1 VSNAG
6 ATSTAADTARRA
18 ALVGTAGYLFACVLW
33 GLNLPLSAALLK
45 HFDPFW
51 VSPLR
56 YVVATLL
63 LGAMVLVSAGPAQL
77 RSPIP
82 LWRVAVLSLCV
93 AGFLVLYNLGLF
105 RTHPMTVAA
114 ISAGS
119 PVYVAVVSRLMTGA
133 RLERGFWGATV
144 LTLIGAGIAVAGR
157 AKALAAADG
166 LPAGAALSQQ
176 GGAAFSP
183 QGAAAFSPQGGELMV
198 VLGICSWTAY
208 SILAQRW
215 FPPSTSQLRRTYLT
229 TIWALPWLF
238 LFWALA
244 RAAGLAGAPNLHP
257 PPLPVAQLLVAAVF
271 CTALAT
277 VAWNT
282 GVNRLGIQTG
292 GLWQNTVPVF
302 AVLISLLFFGVQPL
316 AEQLI
321 GGAVVL
327 AGVLYMQWQ
336 RRPTRQ
342 NSPVPTRPAK
352 D

>member
-1 VSNAG
+1 MNARG
-6 ATSTAADTARRA
+6 ALSAP
-18 ALVGTAGYLFACVLW
+18 LIGTLGYLSACLLF
-33 GLNLPLSAALLK
+33 GLNLPLSAELLR

-51 VSPLR
+51 VSALR
-56 YVVATLL
+56 YVVAAAL
-63 LGAMVLVSAGPAQL
+63 LGTMVAVSTGMSQL

-82 LWRVAVLSLCV
+82 LWRVALLSLCV
-93 AGFLVLYNLGLF
+93 AGFLVLYNLGLH

-119 PVYVAVVSRLMTGA
+119 PVYVAMVSRLMTGA

-144 LTLIGAGIAVAGR
+144 LTLIGAGIAIWGQARAGIGSH
-157 AKALAAADG
+157 D
-166 LPAGAALSQQ
+166 PLS
-176 GGAAFSP
+176 P
-183 QGAAAFSPQGGELMV
+183 RGGEVLV

-215 FPPSTSQLRRTYLT
+215 FEPGTPQLRRTFLT
-229 TIWALPWLF
+229 TVGALPWLL

-244 RAAGLAGAPNLHP
+244 RATGLAGEPNLHP
-257 PPLPVAQLLVAAVF
+257 GPLPLLQLLIAAVF

-282 GVNRLGIQTG
+282 GVNRLGIQSG

-302 AVLISLLFFGVQPL
+302 AVLIAMLLFGVQPL
-316 AEQLI
+316 VEQLI

-336 RRPTRQ
+336 RMR
-342 NSPVPTRPAK
+342 A
-352 D
+352 

>member
-1 VSNAG
+1 MS
-6 ATSTAADTARRA
+6 SS
-18 ALVGTAGYLFACVLW
+18 LIGTLGYLSACLLF
-33 GLNLPLSAALLK
+33 GLNLPLSAELLR

-56 YVVATLL
+56 YVVAALL
-63 LGAMVLVSAGPAQL
+63 LGTMVALSTGVRQL

-82 LWRVAVLSLCV
+82 LWRVAILSLCV
-93 AGFLVLYNLGLF
+93 AAFLVLYNLGLY
-105 RTHPMTVAA
+105 RTHAMTVAA

-144 LTLIGAGIAVAGR
+144 LTLVGAGIAIWGQARAGI
-157 AKALAAADG
+157 G
-166 LPAGAALSQQ
+166 SALSL
-176 GGAAFSP
+176 
-183 QGAAAFSPQGGELMV
+183 QGGEVLV

-215 FPPSTSQLRRTYLT
+215 FEPGTPQLRRTFLT
-229 TIWALPWLF
+229 TVGALPWLL

-244 RAAGLAGAPNLHP
+244 RAVGLAGEPNLSP
-257 PPLPVAQLLVAAVF
+257 GAVPLMQLLVAAVF

-277 VAWNT
+277 VGWNT
-282 GVNRLGIQTG
+282 GVNRLGIQSG

-302 AVLISLLFFGVQPL
+302 AVLIAMLLFGVQPL

-336 RRPTRQ
+336 RVR
-342 NSPVPTRPAK
+342 A
-352 D
+352 

>member
-1 VSNAG
+1 MNSAG
-6 ATSTAADTARRA
+6 ATGSAADTARRA
-18 ALVGTAGYLFACVLW
+18 ALWGTGGYLFASVLW
-33 GLNLPLSAALLK
+33 GLNLPLSAALLQ

-51 VSPLR
+51 VSLLR
-56 YVVATLL
+56 YLVATVL
-63 LGAMVLVSAGPAQL
+63 LGGMVLVSAGAAQL

-93 AGFLVLYNLGLF
+93 ASFLVLYNLGLL

-119 PVYVAVVSRLMTGA
+119 PVYVAVMSRWMTGA

-144 LTLIGAGIAVAGR
+144 LTLIGAGIAIVGR
-157 AKALAAADG
+157 SQALAAAG
-166 LPAGAALSQQ
+166 GPAPGSALQ
-176 GGAAFSP
+176 
-183 QGAAAFSPQGGELMV
+183 PQGGEVLV
-198 VLGICSWTAY
+198 VLAICSWTAY

-215 FPPSTSQLRRTYLT
+215 FPPATPQLRRTWLT
-229 TIWALPWLF
+229 TVWALPWL
-238 LFWALA
+238 LCFWALA
-244 RAAGLAGAPNLHP
+244 RLAGLAGPPNLSP
-257 PPLPVAQLLVAAVF
+257 APLPVLQLVFAAVF

-292 GLWQNTVPVF
+292 GMWQNTVPVF
-302 AVLISLLFFGVQPL
+302 AVLISLLLFGMQPL
-316 AEQLI
+316 PEQLV

-336 RRPTRQ
+336 RRPARQ
-342 NSPVPTRPAK
+342 KSPVPSQPAK

>member
-1 VSNAG
+1 VNS
-6 ATSTAADTARRA
+6 S
-18 ALVGTAGYLFACVLW
+18 LIGTLGYLSACLLF
-33 GLNLPLSAALLK
+33 GLNLPLSAELLR

-56 YVVATLL
+56 YVVAALL
-63 LGAMVLVSAGPAQL
+63 LGTMVALSAGVRQL

-82 LWRVAVLSLCV
+82 LWRVAILSLCV
-93 AGFLVLYNLGLF
+93 AAFLVLYNLGLY
-105 RTHPMTVAA
+105 RTHAMTVAA

-144 LTLIGAGIAVAGR
+144 LTLVGAGIAIWGQARAGI
-157 AKALAAADG
+157 G
-166 LPAGAALSQQ
+166 SALSL
-176 GGAAFSP
+176 
-183 QGAAAFSPQGGELMV
+183 QGGEVLV

-215 FPPSTSQLRRTYLT
+215 FEPGTPQLRRTFLT
-229 TIWALPWLF
+229 TVGALPWLL

-244 RAAGLAGAPNLHP
+244 RAVGLAGEPNLSP
-257 PPLPVAQLLVAAVF
+257 GPVPLMQLLVAAVF

-277 VAWNT
+277 VGWNI
-282 GVNRLGIQTG
+282 GVNRLGIQSG

-302 AVLISLLFFGVQPL
+302 AVLIAMLLFGVQPL
-316 AEQLI
+316 AEQVV
-321 GGAVVL
+321 GGAIVM
-327 AGVLYMQWQ
+327 AGVLYMQW
-336 RRPTRQ
+336 RRMR
-342 NSPVPTRPAK
+342 

>member
-1 VSNAG
+1 LN
-6 ATSTAADTARRA
+6 TAAASAGRA
-18 ALVGTAGYLFACVLW
+18 FWAGTLAYLAACLLF
-33 GLNLPLSAALLK
+33 GLNLPLSAELLK

-51 VSPLR
+51 LSPLR
-56 YVVATLL
+56 Y
-63 LGAMVLVSAGPAQL
+63 LVSALMLATVLLLTLGPRQL

-93 AGFLVLYNLGLF
+93 AAFLVLYNLGLY
-105 RTHPMTVAA
+105 RSGPLTVAA

-144 LTLIGAGIAVAGR
+144 LTLIGAGIAISGR
-157 AKALAAADG
+157 AGSVGAGSLA
-166 LPAGAALSQQ
+166 Q
-176 GGAAFSP
+176 AFSL
-183 QGAAAFSPQGGELMV
+183 QGGEILV

-215 FPPSTSQLRRTYLT
+215 FEPGTPQLRRTFLT
-229 TIWALPWLF
+229 TVGALPWLL
-238 LFWALA
+238 LFWAGA
-244 RAAGLAGAPNLHP
+244 RAIGLAGPPNLNP
-257 PPLPVAQLLVAAVF
+257 APVQVAQLLVAAVF
-271 CTALAT
+271 CTGLAT
-277 VAWNT
+277 VAWNI
-282 GVNRLGIQTG
+282 GVNRLGIQSG

-302 AVLISLLFFGVQPL
+302 AVLIALLFFGVQPL

-336 RRPTRQ
+336 RMRTTR
-342 NSPVPTRPAK
+342 SAS
-352 D
+352 

>member
-1 VSNAG
+1 MISSGG
-6 ATSTAADTARRA
+6 ARSAP
-18 ALVGTAGYLFACVLW
+18 LIGTLGYLSACLLF
-33 GLNLPLSAALLK
+33 GLNLPLSAELLR

-56 YVVATLL
+56 YVVAAGL
-63 LGAMVLVSAGPAQL
+63 LGAMVAVSTGISQL

-82 LWRVAVLSLCV
+82 LWRVALLSLCV
-93 AGFLVLYNLGLF
+93 AGFLVLYNLGLH

-119 PVYVAVVSRLMTGA
+119 PVYVAMVSRLMTGA

-144 LTLIGAGIAVAGR
+144 LTLIGAGIAIWGQVRAGIGSH
-157 AKALAAADG
+157 D
-166 LPAGAALSQQ
+166 PLS
-176 GGAAFSP
+176 P
-183 QGAAAFSPQGGELMV
+183 RGGEALV

-215 FPPSTSQLRRTYLT
+215 FEPGTPQLRRTFLT
-229 TIWALPWLF
+229 TVGALPWLL

-244 RAAGLAGAPNLHP
+244 RTTGLAGAPNLHP
-257 PPLPVAQLLVAAVF
+257 GALPLLQLLIAAVF

-282 GVNRLGIQTG
+282 GVNRLGIQSG

-302 AVLISLLFFGVQPL
+302 AVLIAMLLFGVQPL

-321 GGAVVL
+321 GGTVVL

-336 RRPTRQ
+336 RVR
-342 NSPVPTRPAK
+342 A
-352 D
+352 

>member
-1 VSNAG
+1 MSG
-6 ATSTAADTARRA
+6 TGPTAVDTARRA

-63 LGAMVLVSAGPAQL
+63 LGAMVLVSVGPAQL

-93 AGFLVLYNLGLF
+93 SGFLVLYNLGLF

-144 LTLIGAGIAVAGR
+144 LTLIGAGIAIVGR
-157 AKALAAADG
+157 SKALAAAG
-166 LPAGAALSQQ
+166 GPLPGAALQ
-176 GGAAFSP
+176 
-183 QGAAAFSPQGGELMV
+183 PQGGELLV

-208 SILAQRW
+208 SILAQKW
-215 FPPSTSQLRRTYLT
+215 FPPATPQLRRTWLT
-229 TIWALPWLF
+229 TVWALPWLF

-244 RAAGLAGAPNLHP
+244 RLVGLVGEPNLSP
-257 PPLPVAQLLVAAVF
+257 APLPVLQLMIAAVF

-292 GLWQNTVPVF
+292 GMWQNTVPVF
-302 AVLISLLFFGVQPL
+302 AVLIGLLFFGVQPL
-316 AEQLI
+316 PEQIL
-321 GGAVVL
+321 GGAIVL
-327 AGVLYMQWQ
+327 TGVLYMQWQ
-336 RRPTRQ
+336 RSPGRQ
-342 NSPVPTRPAK
+342 KSPVPTPTAK
-352 D
+352 H

>member
-1 VSNAG
+1 MSDSGAAAG
-6 ATSTAADTARRA
+6 SAAASASTARSAV
-18 ALVGTAGYLFACVLW
+18 LVGTAGYLFAAVLW

-56 YVVATLL
+56 YVVATVL
-63 LGAMVLVSAGPAQL
+63 LGGMVLVSMGPARL
-77 RSPIP
+77 RSPVP

-119 PVYVAVVSRLMTGA
+119 PVYVAVVSRVMTGA
-133 RLERGFWGATV
+133 RLERGFWGATA
-144 LTLIGAGIAVAGR
+144 LTLLGAGIAISGR
-157 AKALAAADG
+157 MQAAAAAG
-166 LPAGAALSQQ
+166 TPAGPS
-176 GGAAFSP
+176 AFSL
-183 QGAAAFSPQGGELMV
+183 QGGELLV
-198 VLGICSWTAY
+198 VAGICCWTVY

-215 FPPSTSQLRRTYLT
+215 FTPATGQLQRTWLT
-229 TIWALPWLF
+229 TVGALPWLF
-238 LFWALA
+238 GFWALA
-244 RAAGLAGAPNLHP
+244 RAAGLVGEPNLAP
-257 PPLPVAQLLVAAVF
+257 ATLPAVQLVVAAVF

-292 GLWQNTVPVF
+292 GMWQNTVPVF
-302 AVLISLLFFGVQPL
+302 AVLIGLLFFGLQPL

-321 GGAVVL
+321 GGAIVL
-327 AGVLYMQWQ
+327 VGVLYMQWQ
-336 RRPTRQ
+336 RGRPSAAAPRG
-342 NSPVPTRPAK
+342 
-352 D
+352 

>member
-1 VSNAG
+1 MSTTSAAPG
-6 ATSTAADTARRA
+6 AAARRA
-18 ALVGTAGYLFACVLW
+18 ALVGTGGYLFASLLW

-56 YVVATLL
+56 YLVATLL
-63 LGAMVLVSAGPAQL
+63 LGAMLAVSLGLRQL

-93 AGFLVLYNLGLF
+93 AGFLVLYNVGLF
-105 RTHPMTVAA
+105 HTHPMTVAA
-114 ISAGS
+114 LSAGS

-133 RLERGFWGATV
+133 RLERGFWGATA
-144 LTLIGAGIAVAGR
+144 LTLIGAGIAVLGR
-157 AKALAAADG
+157 ARVGSAA
-166 LPAGAALSQQ
+166 PAGAA
-176 GGAAFSP
+176 FSL
-183 QGAAAFSPQGGELMV
+183 QGGEALV

-215 FPPSTSQLRRTYLT
+215 FAPSTPQLRRTFLT
-229 TIWALPWLF
+229 TVGALPWLL
-238 LFWALA
+238 LFWAGA
-244 RAAGLAGAPNLHP
+244 RATGLAGAPNLSP
-257 PPLPVAQLLVAAVF
+257 APEPVFQLLVAAVF

-292 GLWQNTVPVF
+292 GLWQNMVPVF

-316 AEQLI
+316 AEQLV

-327 AGVLYMQWQ
+327 AGVLYMQW
-336 RRPTRQ
+336 RRARTAAAAAP
-342 NSPVPTRPAK
+342 
-352 D
+352 

>member
-1 VSNAG
+1 MSGSAPSGGPAG
-6 ATSTAADTARRA
+6 PAEQARRA
-18 ALVGTAGYLFACVLW
+18 ALIGTGGYLFASVLW

-63 LGAMVLVSAGPAQL
+63 LGGMLAASLGPRQL

-93 AGFLVLYNLGLF
+93 AGFLVLYNLGLY

-114 ISAGS
+114 LSAGS

-133 RLERGFWGATV
+133 RLERGFWGATA
-144 LTLIGAGIAVAGR
+144 LTLIGAGIAIGGR
-157 AKALAAADG
+157 AQAGTTGGEA
-166 LPAGAALSQQ
+166 PA
-176 GGAAFSP
+176 
-183 QGAAAFSPQGGELMV
+183 AAAFSLQGGEMLV
-198 VLGICSWTAY
+198 VLGICSWTVY

-215 FPPSTSQLRRTYLT
+215 FAPSTGQLRRTYLT
-229 TIWALPWLF
+229 TIGALPWLL
-238 LFWALA
+238 LFWAGA
-244 RAAGLAGAPNLHP
+244 RATGLAGPPNLQP
-257 PPLPVAQLLVAAVF
+257 APEPVIQLLVAAVF

-292 GLWQNTVPVF
+292 GLWQNMVPVF

-321 GGAVVL
+321 GGTVVL

-336 RRPTRQ
+336 RVRTAR
-342 NSPVPTRPAK
+342 AAEAA
-352 D
+352 

>member
-1 VSNAG
+1 MSAAFPIG
-6 ATSTAADTARRA
+6 AAAARRA
-18 ALVGTAGYLFACVLW
+18 ALIGTGGYLFASVLW

-56 YVVATLL
+56 YVVATVL
-63 LGAMVLVSAGPAQL
+63 LGGMLVVSLGPRQL

-93 AGFLVLYNLGLF
+93 AGFLVLYNVGLF
-105 RTHPMTVAA
+105 HTHPMTVAA
-114 ISAGS
+114 LSAGS

-133 RLERGFWGATV
+133 RLERGFWGATA
-144 LTLIGAGIAVAGR
+144 LTLIGAGIAIGGR
-157 AKALAAADG
+157 AQAG
-166 LPAGAALSQQ
+166 LLGGTAPAGAALSL
-176 GGAAFSP
+176 
-183 QGAAAFSPQGGELMV
+183 QGGEALV

-215 FPPSTSQLRRTYLT
+215 FEPGTPQLRRTYLT
-229 TIWALPWLF
+229 TIGALPWLL
-238 LFWALA
+238 LFWAGA
-244 RAAGLAGAPNLHP
+244 RATGLVGPPNLSP
-257 PPLPVAQLLVAAVF
+257 APLPVIQLLVAAVF

-292 GLWQNTVPVF
+292 GLWQNMVPVF

-316 AEQLI
+316 AEQLV

-336 RRPTRQ
+336 RARSARVAPTL
-342 NSPVPTRPAK
+342 
-352 D
+352 

>member
-1 VSNAG
+1 MNA
-6 ATSTAADTARRA
+6 AIARRA
-18 ALVGTAGYLFACVLW
+18 ALVGTAGYLVASVLW

-56 YVVATLL
+56 YVVAAVL
-63 LGAMVLVSAGPAQL
+63 LGGLLAVSLGPRQL

-93 AGFLVLYNLGLF
+93 AGFLVLYNLGLY

-114 ISAGS
+114 LSAGS
-119 PVYVAVVSRLMTGA
+119 PVYVAVVSRVMTGA
-133 RLERGFWGATV
+133 RLERGFWGATT
-144 LTLIGAGIAVAGR
+144 LTLIGAGIAISGR
-157 AKALAAADG
+157 SRDAFADG
-166 LPAGAALSQQ
+166 GAPANG
-176 GGAAFSP
+176 AFSL
-183 QGAAAFSPQGGELMV
+183 QGGELLV

-215 FPPSTSQLRRTYLT
+215 FAAETPQLRRTYLT
-229 TIWALPWLF
+229 TIGALPWL
-238 LFWALA
+238 LLVWAGA
-244 RAAGLAGAPNLHP
+244 RATGLAGPPNLHP
-257 PPLPVAQLLVAAVF
+257 APLPMVQLLVAAVF

-292 GLWQNTVPVF
+292 GLWQNMVPVF

-316 AEQLI
+316 AEQLV

-327 AGVLYMQWQ
+327 VGVLYMQGQ
-336 RRPTRQ
+336 RARTARAAA
-342 NSPVPTRPAK
+342 SS
-352 D
+352 

>member
-1 VSNAG
+1 MS
-6 ATSTAADTARRA
+6 SS
-18 ALVGTAGYLFACVLW
+18 LIGTLGYLSACLLF
-33 GLNLPLSAALLK
+33 GLNLPLSAELLR

-56 YVVATLL
+56 YGVAALL
-63 LGAMVLVSAGPAQL
+63 LGTMVALATGVRQL

-82 LWRVAVLSLCV
+82 IWRVAVLSLCV
-93 AGFLVLYNLGLF
+93 AAFLVLYNLGLY
-105 RTHPMTVAA
+105 RTHAMTVAA

-144 LTLIGAGIAVAGR
+144 LTLVGAGIAIWGQARAGI
-157 AKALAAADG
+157 G
-166 LPAGAALSQQ
+166 SALSL
-176 GGAAFSP
+176 
-183 QGAAAFSPQGGELMV
+183 QGGELLV

-215 FPPSTSQLRRTYLT
+215 FEPGTPQLRRTFLT
-229 TIWALPWLF
+229 TVGALPWLL

-244 RAAGLAGAPNLHP
+244 RAVGLAGEPNLAP
-257 PPLPVAQLLVAAVF
+257 GPVPLVQLLIAAVF

-277 VAWNT
+277 VGWNT
-282 GVNRLGIQTG
+282 GVNRLGIQSG

-302 AVLISLLFFGVQPL
+302 AVLIAMLLFDVQPL

-336 RRPTRQ
+336 RVR
-342 NSPVPTRPAK
+342 A
-352 D
+352 

>member
-1 VSNAG
+1 VSAATPAAG
-6 ATSTAADTARRA
+6 TAAAVRRS
-18 ALVGTAGYLFACVLW
+18 ALVGTAGYLFASVLW

-56 YVVATLL
+56 YVVATVL
-63 LGAMVLVSAGPAQL
+63 LGAMLVATLGPRQL

-93 AGFLVLYNLGLF
+93 AGFLLLYNLGLYH
-105 RTHPMTVAA
+105 THPMTVAA
-114 ISAGS
+114 LSAGS

-144 LTLIGAGIAVAGR
+144 LTLIGAGIAVMGR
-157 AKALAAADG
+157 AR
-166 LPAGAALSQQ
+166 AGISG
-176 GGAAFSP
+176 GGAPTGGAF
-183 QGAAAFSPQGGELMV
+183 GLQGGELLV

-215 FPPSTSQLRRTYLT
+215 FAPGTPQLRRTYLT
-229 TIWALPWLF
+229 TIGALPWLL
-238 LFWALA
+238 LFWAGA
-244 RAAGLAGAPNLHP
+244 RATGLVGPPNLHP
-257 PPLPVAQLLVAAVF
+257 APLPVLQLLVAAVF

-282 GVNRLGIQTG
+282 GVSRLGIQTG
-292 GLWQNTVPVF
+292 GLWQNMVPVF

-336 RRPTRQ
+336 RVRNARAAP
-342 NSPVPTRPAK
+342 PP
-352 D
+352 

>member
-1 VSNAG
+1 MTTPNAADGRAGPAG
-6 ATSTAADTARRA
+6 AAGAANAADTAKRA
-18 ALVGTAGYLFACVLW
+18 ALVGTGAYAIASVLW
-33 GLNLPLSAALLK
+33 GLNLPLSAALLQ

-56 YVVATLL
+56 YAVAALL
-63 LGAMVLVSAGPAQL
+63 LGGMLVAAHGPQHL
-77 RSPIP
+77 RCPIP

-93 AGFLVLYNLGLF
+93 AAFLVLYNLGLH

-114 ISAGS
+114 LSAGS

-133 RLERGFWGATV
+133 RLERGFWGATT
-144 LTLIGAGIAVAGR
+144 LTLIGAGIAISGR
-157 AKALAAADG
+157 ARLGGGTAG
-166 LPAGAALSQQ
+166 GGPA
-176 GGAAFSP
+176 
-183 QGAAAFSPQGGELMV
+183 GAAAFSLQGGEFLV
-198 VLGICSWTAY
+198 VLAICSWTVY

-215 FPPSTSQLRRTYLT
+215 FAPSTPQLRRTYLT
-229 TIWALPWLF
+229 TIGALPWLL

-244 RAAGLAGAPNLHP
+244 RATGMVGPPNLQP
-257 PPLPVAQLLVAAVF
+257 TAGPLLQLLLAAVF

-292 GLWQNTVPVF
+292 GLWQNMVPVF
-302 AVLISLLFFGVQPL
+302 AVLISLLVFGVQPL
-316 AEQLI
+316 AEQLV

-336 RRPTRQ
+336 RVRTARAVARTATTPR
-342 NSPVPTRPAK
+342 
-352 D
+352 

>member
-1 VSNAG
+1 VS
-6 ATSTAADTARRA
+6 SP
-18 ALVGTAGYLFACVLW
+18 LIGTLGYLSACLLF
-33 GLNLPLSAALLK
+33 GLNLPLSAQLLQ

-56 YVVATLL
+56 YVVAALL
-63 LGAMVLVSAGPAQL
+63 LGTMVALSAGSRQL

-93 AGFLVLYNLGLF
+93 AGFLVLYNLGLY
-105 RTHPMTVAA
+105 RTHQMTVAA

-144 LTLIGAGIAVAGR
+144 LTVVGAGIAIWGQARAGI
-157 AKALAAADG
+157 G
-166 LPAGAALSQQ
+166 SALSL
-176 GGAAFSP
+176 
-183 QGAAAFSPQGGELMV
+183 QGGEVLV

-215 FPPSTSQLRRTYLT
+215 FEAGTPQLRRTFLT
-229 TIWALPWLF
+229 TIGALPWLL

-244 RAAGLAGAPNLHP
+244 RAAGLAPAPNLSP
-257 PPLPVAQLLVAAVF
+257 GAVPLLQLLGAGVF

-282 GVNRLGIQTG
+282 GVNRLGIQSG

-302 AVLISLLFFGVQPL
+302 AVLIAMLFFGVQPL
-316 AEQLI
+316 AEQI
-321 GGAVVL
+321 VGGAIVM

-336 RRPTRQ
+336 RMR
-342 NSPVPTRPAK
+342 A
-352 D
+352 

>member
-1 VSNAG
+1 MSAPT
-6 ATSTAADTARRA
+6 ASTGVAAHARRT
-18 ALVGTAGYLFACVLW
+18 ALVGSLGYLTACLLF

-56 YVVATLL
+56 YGVATLL
-63 LGAMVLVSAGPAQL
+63 LGGLLAATLGVRQL
-77 RSPIP
+77 RSPIA

-93 AGFLVLYNLGLF
+93 AAFLVLYNLGLY

-119 PVYVAVVSRLMTGA
+119 PVYVAVVSRLMTGE
-133 RLERGFWGATV
+133 RLQRGFWGATT
-144 LTLIGAGIAVAGR
+144 LTLIGAGIAIMGR
-157 AKALAAADG
+157 ARAGIPDTGSPLAA
-166 LPAGAALSQQ
+166 LFRL
-176 GGAAFSP
+176 
-183 QGAAAFSPQGGELMV
+183 QGGELLV

-215 FPPSTSQLRRTYLT
+215 FAPGTPQLRRTFLST
-229 TIWALPWLF
+229 VGALPWLL
-238 LFWALA
+238 LFWAGA
-244 RAAGLAGAPNLHP
+244 RATGLAGPPNLQP
-257 PPLPVAQLLVAAVF
+257 APLPLAQLLVAAVF

-277 VAWNT
+277 LAWNT
-282 GVNRLGIQTG
+282 GVNRLGIQSG

-302 AVLISLLFFGVQPL
+302 AVLIALLFFGVQPL

-336 RRPTRQ
+336 RSRSTTAVTAP
-342 NSPVPTRPAK
+342 
-352 D
+352 

>member
-1 VSNAG
+1 MS
-6 ATSTAADTARRA
+6 ATGRTSGSAADTARRA
-18 ALVGTAGYLFACVLW
+18 ALWGTGGYLFASVLW
-33 GLNLPLSAALLK
+33 GLNLPLSAALLQ

-51 VSPLR
+51 VSVLR
-56 YVVATLL
+56 YLVATLL
-63 LGAMVLVSAGPAQL
+63 LGGMVLVSLGPAQL
-77 RSPIP
+77 RCPIP

-144 LTLIGAGIAVAGR
+144 LTLVGAGIAIVGR
-157 AKALAAADG
+157 NKALAAAG
-166 LPAGAALSQQ
+166 GPALGSTIQ
-176 GGAAFSP
+176 
-183 QGAAAFSPQGGELMV
+183 PQGGELLV

-215 FPPSTSQLRRTYLT
+215 FAPATPQLRRTWLT
-229 TIWALPWLF
+229 TVWALPWLL

-244 RAAGLAGAPNLHP
+244 WATGLVGPPNLSP
-257 PPLPVAQLLVAAVF
+257 APLPVLQLLIAAVF

-292 GLWQNTVPVF
+292 GMWQNTVPVF
-302 AVLISLLFFGVQPL
+302 AVLISLLFFGVEPL

-336 RRPTRQ
+336 RSPARQ
-342 NSPVPTRPAK
+342 KSPVPTQAAK

>member
-1 VSNAG
+1 MNPPAE
-6 ATSTAADTARRA
+6 RHA
-18 ALVGTAGYLFACVLW
+18 ALIGTLGYLAACLLF
-33 GLNLPLSAALLK
+33 GLNLPLSAQLLL

-56 YVVATLL
+56 YVVAALL
-63 LGAMVLVSAGPAQL
+63 LGGMVLVSLGPRQL
-77 RSPIP
+77 RSPIA

-93 AGFLVLYNLGLF
+93 AGFLVLYNLGLY
-105 RTHPMTVAA
+105 RTHTMTVAA

-144 LTLIGAGIAVAGR
+144 LTLVGAGIAIWGQARAGV
-157 AKALAAADG
+157 G
-166 LPAGAALSQQ
+166 SALSL
-176 GGAAFSP
+176 
-183 QGAAAFSPQGGELMV
+183 QGGEVLV

-215 FPPSTSQLRRTYLT
+215 FEPGTPQLRRTFLT
-229 TIWALPWLF
+229 TLGALPWLL

-244 RAAGLAGAPNLHP
+244 RAGGLAGPPNLTP
-257 PPLPVAQLLVAAVF
+257 GPVPLLQLLGAGVF

-282 GVNRLGIQTG
+282 GVNRLGIQSG

-302 AVLISLLFFGVQPL
+302 AVLIAMLFFGVQPL

-327 AGVLYMQWQ
+327 GGVLHMQWQ
-336 RRPTRQ
+336 RMRLAARAGW
-342 NSPVPTRPAK
+342 S
-352 D
+352 

>member
-1 VSNAG
+1 VSATG
-6 ATSTAADTARRA
+6 AVGNAADTARRA
-18 ALVGTAGYLFACVLW
+18 ALVGTAGYLFASVLW

-63 LGAMVLVSAGPAQL
+63 LGGMLLVSMGPAQL

-93 AGFLVLYNLGLF
+93 AGFLMLYNLGLF
-105 RTHPMTVAA
+105 HTHPMTVAA

-144 LTLIGAGIAVAGR
+144 LTLTGAGIAVAGR
-157 AKALAAADG
+157 SRALAAAG
-166 LPAGAALSQQ
+166 GPGADT
-176 GGAAFSP
+176 AFH
-183 QGAAAFSPQGGELMV
+183 PQGGELLV
-198 VLGICSWTAY
+198 VLAICSWTAY

-215 FPPSTSQLRRTYLT
+215 FAPSTPQLRRTYLT
-229 TIWALPWLF
+229 TVGALPWLF

-244 RAAGLAGAPNLHP
+244 RATGLVGPPNLQP
-257 PPLPVAQLLVAAVF
+257 APVPVLQLLVAAVF

-277 VAWNT
+277 VGWNT

-302 AVLISLLFFGVQPL
+302 AVLISMLFFGVQPL
-316 AEQLI
+316 PEQLI

-327 AGVLYMQWQ
+327 AGVLYMQWA
-336 RRPTRQ
+336 RRPARQ
-342 NSPVPTRPAK
+342 KSPVPTPTAK